1 MLIRNKFNGYSP
13 DGIRTYHFGGGGGG
27 GTTNSTVT
35 QSNVPDWLRP
45 QVEGVIGGATQELFN
60 VGPDGKI
67 GSAKP
72 FTPYS
77 SNVNDYVAGFSPQQ
91 TQVFGNI
98 ANLQVPGQYREGTQ
112 MAQQAGLGA
121 LSVAPEAA
129 GLAMRQAN
137 AGNQYMGMATN
148 PFATQ
153 AFMSPYMQNVVN
165 VQQQQAQRQFD
176 IANQADKARFAQAG
190 AFSGARRN
198 VGTAQA
204 NADLMRQ
211 KQGIQATGL
220 QNAFQ
225 TAQQAQQF
233 GSTLGLQGLQGAQQG
248 MQNVLGAYDL
258 LGRQAANVGNLGTQQ
273 LAAQKDILGMQ
284 AQAGSQQQ
292 QQEQAKI
299 NQAISNYAQAVENPL
314 QRYNA
319 LNALVRGYAMPGTTT
334 TQYQAAPPLANQ
346 LAGFG
351 TAALGASQ
359 LFRGKQGGIVDL
371 GIHNAMKG

>member
-13 DGIRTYHFGGGGGG
+13 DGIRTYHLGGGGGG
-27 GTTNSTVT
+27 GSTSSTVT
-35 QSNVPDWLRP
+35 QSNIPDWLRP
-45 QVEGVIGGATQELFN
+45 QVEATLGGATQELFN
-60 VGPDGKI
+60 VSPEGQIQGV
-67 GSAKP
+67 KP

-77 SNVNDYVAGFSPQQ
+77 SNVGDYVAPFSPMQE
-91 TQVFGNI
+91 QVFGNV
-98 ANLQVPGQYREGTQ
+98 ANMQVPGQYREGTQ

-121 LSVAPEAA
+121 LSVAPQAA
-129 GLAMRQAN
+129 GLAMQQAG
-137 AGNQYMGMATN
+137 AGNRYMGMATN
-148 PFATQ
+148 PYATQ

-165 VQQQQAQRQFD
+165 VQQQQAQRQSD
-176 IANQADKARFAQAG
+176 IARQADQARFAQSG
-190 AFSGARRN
+190 AFGGSRQGIAN
-198 VGTAQA
+198 AQA
-204 NADLMRQ
+204 NAELMRQ

-225 TAQQAQQF
+225 QAQQAQQF

-284 AQAGSQQQ
+284 AQAGAQQQ

-299 NQAISNYAQAVENPL
+299 NQAISNYGQAVENPL
-314 QRYNA
+314 NRYNA
-319 LNALVRGYAMPGTTT
+319 FNALLRGYAVPGSTT
-334 TQYQAAPPLANQ
+334 TQYQANPPLANQ
-346 LAGFG
+346 IAGLG

-359 LFRGKQGGIVDL
+359 LFKGKQGGIVDL